1 MRHRVGLAI
10 TIISLPLLLSSCTA
24 AGDLGINWHGLLSQV
39 INFSILLVILIVV
52 GYKPIIKKLDERS
65 SRIKESMEQAEKIK
79 QDTDRTEQE
88 VQKQIEEARKEG
100 QNIVAQAAQIGERV
114 KEESKQ
120 EARQEAEALI
130 ARARNEIQAESN
142 EAIAQLRKEFV
153 DVAILAAEKVI
164 NKSLDKK
171 SHQQLIE
178 EVLDESTTLKK
189 DSK

>member
-1 MRHRVGLAI
+1 MRHRMGLAI
-10 TIISLPLLLSSCTA
+10 TIISLPLLLSSCIA
-24 AGDLGINWHGLLSQV
+24 AGDLGVNWHGLLSQV
-39 INFSILLVILIVV
+39 INFGILLALLMVFA
-52 GYKPIIKKLDERS
+52 YKPITRMLDERS
-65 SRIKESMEQAEKIK
+65 RRIKESMEQVENIK
-79 QDTDRTEQE
+79 QDTERVEQE
-88 VQKQIEEARKEG
+88 VQRQIEEARKEG

-120 EARQEAEALI
+120 GARQEAEALI
-130 ARARNEIQAESN
+130 ARARGEINVERD

-171 SHQQLIE
+171 SHKQLIE
-178 EVLDESTTLKK
+178 EVLDESTSLEK